1 MTESEIIA
9 VLDST
14 LPGKA
19 FLILVP
25 QGTTEP
31 FLVLQRIWQGPVN
44 TMEGY
49 DGADQV
55 RFQIDSYG
63 KSHKEALANMEAAI
77 AALRACP
84 DPPNV
89 ENEQDLYEQD
99 TRLHRTM
106 VDISTWYHDEGVP
119 Q

>member
-9 VLDST
+9 ALDT
-14 LPGKA
+14 VLPGKA
-19 FLILVP
+19 YLILVP
-25 QGTTEP
+25 QDTPEP
-31 FLVLQRIWQGPVN
+31 YFVLQRIWQGPVN
-44 TMEGY
+44 TMGGY
-49 DGADQV
+49 ESADQV
-55 RFQIDSYG
+55 RYQIDSYG
-63 KSHKEALANMEAAI
+63 KTHKQALANMEAAI
-77 AALRACP
+77 ASLRACP
-84 DPPNV
+84 DPPLV